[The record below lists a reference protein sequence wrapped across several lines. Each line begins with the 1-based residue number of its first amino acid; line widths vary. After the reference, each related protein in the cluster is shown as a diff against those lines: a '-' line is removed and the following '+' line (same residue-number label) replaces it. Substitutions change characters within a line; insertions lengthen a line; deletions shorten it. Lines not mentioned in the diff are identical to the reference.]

1 MASRLTHSFSGA
13 FVQDLNLMSPVRN
26 LSLLSPCHRDTL
38 KAAKAKDSILLSDD
52 IMVICALPAPCF
64 VFFSAA
70 PHLNVEQVDL
80 ATLSAALTARNGCE
94 QALVTKEMDL
104 NTAMNAR
111 AVCKSWRR
119 LVKASILR
127 STHYINC

>member
-1 MASRLTHSFSGA
+1 M
-13 FVQDLNLMSPVRN
+13 
-26 LSLLSPCHRDTL
+26 
-38 KAAKAKDSILLSDD
+38 
-52 IMVICALPAPCF
+52 
-64 VFFSAA
+64 
-70 PHLNVEQVDL
+70 VDL
-80 ATLSAALTARNGCE
+80 ATISAALTVLGHGCE

-104 NTAMNAR
+104 TTAMNAR